1 MLKNERFLL
10 FTLAAINFTNIM
22 DFMIMM
28 PLGPQLMRLFQI
40 TPQQFGLL
48 VSSYTFSAGTSGLL
62 ATFFIDRFDRKNA
75 LQFFFVGFV
84 LGTFACGLAQGYEQ
98 LVAARIFTGMFGGI
112 LGASVMSIIADLIP
126 MERRGTA
133 MGVLTSGFSVASVFG
148 VPFGLFIANLSDWH
162 APFLFLGLVGCVI
175 FYFIW
180 KFIPNVNEHI
190 LSKEARPEP
199 WNIITNIITD
209 KEQVK
214 ALLLMMALMLGHFC
228 IVPFISPYMVANVGF
243 TDGDLTYIY
252 LIGGAFT
259 IFTSPLIGKW
269 SDKYGKLKMFTLFVV
284 LCWIPA
290 IGITHM
296 PKFPLVAAL
305 FVTSLFFIFS
315 GGRFIPAQ
323 AMVSGAVKPAT
334 RGSFMSFSSAMQQM
348 MAGVASYVAGLIV
361 TKAPDGTLNGYN
373 YVGYISVALTMLCI
387 FLARRLKIKEGS
399 ELTLRPETAVVE
411 S

>member
-1 MLKNERFLL
+1 
-10 FTLAAINFTNIM
+10 
-22 DFMIMM
+22 
-28 PLGPQLMRLFQI
+28 
-40 TPQQFGLL
+40 
-48 VSSYTFSAGTSGLL
+48 
-62 ATFFIDRFDRKNA
+62 
-75 LQFFFVGFV
+75 
-84 LGTFACGLAQGYEQ
+84 
-98 LVAARIFTGMFGGI
+98 MFGGI

-180 KFIPNVNEHI
+180 KFVPNVNEHI

-199 WNIITNIITD
+199 WNIITNIVTD

-296 PKFPLVAAL
+296 PKIPLVAAL

-399 ELTLRPETAVVE
+399 EHTVRPEIAVVE

>member
-28 PLGPQLMRLFQI
+28 PLGPQLMRLFSI
-40 TPQQFGLL
+40 TPQQFGLI

-75 LQFFFVGFV
+75 LLFFFAGCIA
-84 LGTFACGLAQGYEQ
+84 GTFACGFAQSYAQ
-98 LVAARIFTGMFGGI
+98 LVAARVFTGMFGGI
-112 LGASVMSIIADLIP
+112 LGALVMSIIADIIP
-126 MERRGTA
+126 MERRGAA
-133 MGVLTSGFSVASVFG
+133 MGILTSGFSVASVFG

-162 APFLFLGLVGCVI
+162 APFLFLGAMGSLI
-175 FYFIW
+175 FFFIR
-180 KFIPNVNEHI
+180 KYVPNVNEHI
-190 LSKEARPEP
+190 QSKEDRPDP
-199 WNIITNIITD
+199 FQVIMAILTD

-214 ALLLMMALMLGHFC
+214 ALMLMMALMLGHFC

-243 TDGDLTYIY
+243 SDGDLTYIY

-269 SDKYGKLKMFTLFVV
+269 SDKYGKLKIFTLFVI

-296 PKFPLVAAL
+296 PRIPLVAAL
-305 FVTSLFFIFS
+305 AVTSLFFIFS

-323 AMVSGAVKPAT
+323 AMVSGVVKPAT
-334 RGSFMSFSSAMQQM
+334 RGSFMSFSSSTQQM
-348 MAGVASYVAGLIV
+348 MAGVASYLAGVMV
-361 TKAPDGTLNGYN
+361 TKAPDGTLQGYN
-373 YVGYISVALTMLCI
+373 YVGYVSVALTLLCI
-387 FLARRLKIKEGS
+387 FLARRLHVREGS
-399 ELTLRPETAVVE
+399 MQTIKPTDVVE
-411 S
+411 A

>member
-1 MLKNERFLL
+1 
-10 FTLAAINFTNIM
+10 
-22 DFMIMM
+22 
-28 PLGPQLMRLFQI
+28 
-40 TPQQFGLL
+40 
-48 VSSYTFSAGTSGLL
+48 
-62 ATFFIDRFDRKNA
+62 
-75 LQFFFVGFV
+75 
-84 LGTFACGLAQGYEQ
+84 
-98 LVAARIFTGMFGGI
+98 
-112 LGASVMSIIADLIP
+112 
-126 MERRGTA
+126 
-133 MGVLTSGFSVASVFG
+133 
-148 VPFGLFIANLSDWH
+148 
-162 APFLFLGLVGCVI
+162 
-175 FYFIW
+175 
-180 KFIPNVNEHI
+180 VNEHI

-199 WNIITNIITD
+199 WNIITNIVTD

-296 PKFPLVAAL
+296 PKIPLVAAL

-399 ELTLRPETAVVE
+399 EHTVRPEIAVVE

>member
-162 APFLFLGLVGCVI
+162 APFLFLGLVGCII

-180 KFIPNVNEHI
+180 KFVPNVNEHI

-199 WNIITNIITD
+199 WNIITNIVTD

-296 PKFPLVAAL
+296 PKIPLVAAL

-399 ELTLRPETAVVE
+399 EQTVRPETVVVE